1 MRSLFRQLRDRKVFR
16 AGLVY
21 LAAAW
26 LVMQVADVVMPALH
40 LPDWTLTLVVV
51 ALIIGFPVA
60 LVLAWAFELT
70 PQGLKPDSAGAVPE
84 TSEAESDT
92 AGPGPREGETPSVAI
107 LPFLDLSPD
116 RDNEYFVD
124 GLTEELLTSLTGIA
138 GLRVASRTSSFAFK
152 NQHVDL
158 NTLADRLDVTHVVEG
173 SVRKHEDQLRISVK
187 LVHAGSD
194 TPVWSAAYDRKLDDV
209 FAIQRDIAS
218 HVVGALRGRLRPREL
233 ADVTTSDPRAY
244 EYYLRGRGYLMTHGT
259 RQMEF
264 ARQMFTRAVEI
275 DADFARGWSGL
286 AAASAALAIYHGGG
300 DEAAETASRASSRA
314 VELAPDRADSHAVRG
329 LALLASGEFEAAG
342 AAFEKALSIDPRHFE
357 ALYYYARACVHEGKV
372 EKALELFERGAAV
385 NPDDYECPLLASS
398 LYSRLG
404 QPEASREAARRG
416 LAIARRHLDDYPD
429 NHRAYDMG
437 ACALIKLGEA
447 DQAMAWAEKAR
458 ALSPS
463 DVGTRYNAA
472 CVYAQAGE
480 IDLAF
485 ECLEGLPIPRSWVE
499 NDSDL
504 DALRSDPRYGQV
516 GRPDG

>member
-1 MRSLFRQLRDRKVFR
+1 MRSFFRQLRDRKVFR
-16 AGLVY
+16 AGIVY

-40 LPDWTLTLVVV
+40 LPDWSLTLIVV

-70 PQGLKPDSAGAVPE
+70 PDGLRPDPAGARPD
-84 TSEAESDT
+84 AADSDGDAAPAR
-92 AGPGPREGETPSVAI
+92 AGRDGTPSVAI
-107 LPFLDLSPD
+107 LPFLDLSAD

-124 GLTEELLTSLTGIA
+124 GLTEELLTCLA
-138 GLRVASRTSSFAFK
+138 EVQGLRVASRTSCFAFK
-152 NQHVDL
+152 NQHADL
-158 NTLADRLDVTHVVEG
+158 DTVADRLGVSHVIEG
-173 SVRKHEDQLRISVK
+173 SVRKHEDQLRIAVK
-187 LVHAGSD
+187 LVQVDADS
-194 TPVWSAAYDRKLDDV
+194 PVWSSTYDRKLDDV
-209 FAIQRDIAS
+209 FAIQRDIAT

-233 ADVTTSDPRAY
+233 AEATTSDPKAY

-275 DADFARGWSGL
+275 DPEFARGWSGL

-300 DEAAETASRASSRA
+300 DEAAETSSRASSRA

-342 AAFEKALSIDPRHFE
+342 AAFEKALSINPGHFE
-357 ALYYYARACVHEGKV
+357 ALYYYARACVHEGKT

-404 QPEASREAARRG
+404 EAEASREAARRG
-416 LAIARRHLDDYPD
+416 LENARRHLEDYPD

-437 ACALIKLGEA
+437 ACALIKLGDS
-447 DQAMAWAEKAR
+447 DQAMVWAEKAR
-458 ALSPS
+458 ALSPA

-480 IDLAF
+480 IDMAF

-504 DALRSDPRYGQV
+504 DALRDDPRFANV